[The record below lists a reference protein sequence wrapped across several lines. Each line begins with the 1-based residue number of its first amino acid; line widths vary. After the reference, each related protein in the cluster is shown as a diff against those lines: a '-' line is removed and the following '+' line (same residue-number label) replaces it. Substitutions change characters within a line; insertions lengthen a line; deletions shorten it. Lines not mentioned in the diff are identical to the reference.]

1 LNIIEDG
8 GENLDI
14 AVDENVMRI
23 ARETGRTPRE
33 VTSALDFCNN
43 DEEQTRLMLE
53 GSPTELGLKIILVF
67 FSAFLFVFKKR
78 CIKSIDKGAKRC
90 IEICSWRIQNSIWF
104 FSNIQF
110 LFGNYR

>member
-53 GSPTELGLKIILVF
+53 GSPTELGLKNY
-67 FSAFLFVFKKR
+67 FSLFCQLTSLCF
-78 CIKSIDKGAKRC
+78 
-90 IEICSWRIQNSIWF
+90 
-104 FSNIQF
+104 
-110 LFGNYR
+110 